1 MKKNIYMYITESLC
15 CVVEANT
22 TLYIIYTLI
31 NFFKKRKLFRSKKKI
46 IEKVKGSKAN
56 FHLKINPA
64 T

>member
-15 CVVEANT
+15 SVVEANT

-31 NFFKKRKLFRSKKKI
+31 NFLKKRKLFRFKRI